1 MKNIFYLVYNYEI
14 GRLKMENRE
23 RFASRLGFILISAG
37 CSIGLGDV
45 WRFPYITGQYGGG
58 IFVLIYLIFIFLLGL
73 PIITMELA
81 VGRASRKSIATSFNV
96 LQKKGQKWHWMGYAG
111 AAGNYILMMFYTT
124 IAGWMLAYFYKM
136 LTGQFEGL
144 NTQQVGQV
152 FTDLIAN
159 PAEMAL
165 WMVITTV
172 LCFGVCSLGLQEGVE
187 KVTKFM
193 MVLLL
198 AIIVVLAVKSMTL
211 PNASKG
217 LRFYLMPNIS
227 RVKEYGLW
235 ETIFAAMSQAFFTLS
250 IGIGSLAIFGSYIG
264 KERRLLGESI
274 NIAALDTVISLIA
287 GLIIFPAC
295 FAFDVDPGEGPG
307 LIFITLPNIF
317 NSMNGGRI
325 WGSLF
330 FIFMS
335 FAAYSTVIAVFENII
350 SFGMD
355 LWGWSRKKTS
365 IINMFLLIVLSM
377 PCILGFNVLSWFQP
391 LGEGTSILDLEDF
404 IISYN
409 LLPLGSLVYV
419 LFCVTR
425 YGWGFENYMKEVNS
439 GEGIKMPRALK
450 GYLTWILPAIIL
462 IVLIQGYINVFG
474 K

>member
-1 MKNIFYLVYNYEI
+1 
-14 GRLKMENRE
+14 MEKRE

-37 CSIGLGDV
+37 CAIGLGDV
-45 WRFPYITGQYGGG
+45 WRFPYIAGQYGGG
-58 IFVLIYLIFIFLLGL
+58 IFVLIYLIFIFMLGI

-81 VGRASRKSIATSFNV
+81 VGRASQKSIATSFNV
-96 LQKKGQKWHWMGYAG
+96 LEKKGQKWHWMGYAG
-111 AAGNYILMMFYTT
+111 VAGNYILMMFYTT
-124 IAGWMLAYFYKM
+124 IAGWMLAYFYRM
-136 LTGQFEGL
+136 LTGQFDGL
-144 NTQQVGQV
+144 DTQQVGQI
-152 FTDLIAN
+152 FSNLIAN
-159 PAEMAL
+159 PVEMTV

-172 LCFGVCSLGLQEGVE
+172 VCFGICSLGLQEGVE
-187 KVTKFM
+187 KVTKVM

-198 AIIVVLAVKSMTL
+198 AIIVLLAVKSMTL
-211 PNASKG
+211 PNAGKG
-217 LRFYLMPNIS
+217 LSFYLMPDVNQI
-227 RVKEYGLW
+227 KENGIW

-264 KERRLLGESI
+264 KDRRLLGESI
-274 NIAALDTVISLIA
+274 NIAVLDTAISIIA

-295 FAFDVDPGEGPG
+295 FSFNVDPGQGPG
-307 LIFITLPNIF
+307 LIFVTLPNIF
-317 NSMNGGRI
+317 NAMSGGRI

-335 FAAYSTVIAVFENII
+335 FAAFSTVIAVFENII

-355 LWGWSRKKTS
+355 LWGWSRKKAS

-377 PCILGFNVLSWFQP
+377 PCILGFNVLSWIQP
-391 LGEGTSILDLEDF
+391 LGEGTGILDLEDF

-409 LLPLGSLVYV
+409 LLPLGSLVYL

-425 YGWGFENYMKEVNS
+425 YGWGFDKYLEEVNA
-439 GEGIKMPRALK
+439 GKGLKVPRALK

-462 IVLIQGYINVFG
+462 VVLIQGYINVFG

>member
-1 MKNIFYLVYNYEI
+1 
-14 GRLKMENRE
+14 MEKRE

-37 CSIGLGDV
+37 CAIGLGDV
-45 WRFPYITGQYGGG
+45 WRFPYIAGQYGGG
-58 IFVLIYLIFIFLLGL
+58 IFVLIYLIFIFMLGI

-81 VGRASRKSIATSFNV
+81 VGRASQKSIATSFNV
-96 LQKKGQKWHWMGYAG
+96 LEKKGQKWHWMGYAG
-111 AAGNYILMMFYTT
+111 VAGNYILMMFYTT
-124 IAGWMLAYFYKM
+124 IAGWMLAYFYRM

-144 NTQQVGQV
+144 DTQQVGQI
-152 FTDLIAN
+152 FSNLIAN
-159 PAEMAL
+159 PVEMTV

-172 LCFGVCSLGLQEGVE
+172 VCFGICSLGLQEGVE
-187 KVTKFM
+187 KVTKVM

-198 AIIVVLAVKSMTL
+198 AIIVLLAVKSMTL
-211 PNASKG
+211 PNAGKG
-217 LRFYLMPNIS
+217 LSFYLMPDVNQI
-227 RVKEYGLW
+227 KENGIW

-264 KERRLLGESI
+264 KDRRLLGESI
-274 NIAALDTVISLIA
+274 NIAVLDTAISIIA

-295 FAFDVDPGEGPG
+295 FSFNVDPGQGPG
-307 LIFITLPNIF
+307 LIFVTLPNIF
-317 NSMNGGRI
+317 NAMSGGRI

-335 FAAYSTVIAVFENII
+335 FAAFSTVIAVFENII
-350 SFGMD
+350 SFGVD
-355 LWGWSRKKTS
+355 LWGWSRKKAS

-377 PCILGFNVLSWFQP
+377 PCILGFNVLSWIQP
-391 LGEGTSILDLEDF
+391 LGEGTGILDLEDF

-409 LLPLGSLVYV
+409 LLPLGSLVYL

-425 YGWGFENYMKEVNS
+425 YGWGFDKYLEEVNA
-439 GEGIKMPRALK
+439 GKGLKVPRALK

-462 IVLIQGYINVFG
+462 VVLIQGYINVFG

>member
-1 MKNIFYLVYNYEI
+1 
-14 GRLKMENRE
+14 
-23 RFASRLGFILISAG
+23 LGFILISAG
-37 CSIGLGDV
+37 CAIGLGDV

-81 VGRASRKSIATSFNV
+81 VGRASQKSIATSFNV
-96 LQKKGQKWHWMGYAG
+96 LEKKGQKWHWMGCAG
-111 AAGNYILMMFYTT
+111 VAGNYILMMFYTT

-136 LTGQFEGL
+136 LTGQFEAL
-144 NTQQVGQV
+144 DAQQVGQV
-152 FTDLIAN
+152 FADLIAN
-159 PAEMAL
+159 PVEMTI

-172 LCFGVCSLGLQEGVE
+172 ICFGICSLGLQEGVE
-187 KVTKFM
+187 KVTKGM

-211 PNASKG
+211 PNASEG
-217 LRFYLMPNIS
+217 LSFYLMPDVNRI
-227 RVKEYGLW
+227 KEYGIW

-274 NIAALDTVISLIA
+274 NIAVLDTAVSLIA

-295 FAFDVDPGEGPG
+295 FAFNVDPGQGPG
-307 LIFITLPNIF
+307 LVFITLPNIF
-317 NSMNGGRI
+317 NSMSGGRI

-335 FAAYSTVIAVFENII
+335 FAAFSTVIAVFENII
-350 SFGMD
+350 SFGVD
-355 LWGWSRKKTS
+355 LWGWSRKKAS
-365 IINMFLLIVLSM
+365 IINVFLLIVLSM
-377 PCILGFNVLSWFQP
+377 PCVLGFNVLSWIQP

-409 LLPLGSLVYV
+409 LLPLGSLVYL

-425 YGWGFENYMKEVNS
+425 YGWGFDNYMEEVNT
-439 GEGIKMPRALK
+439 GEGMKMPRVLK
-450 GYLTWILPAIIL
+450 GYLTWILPVIIL
-462 IVLIQGYINVFG
+462 VVLIQGYINVFG
-474 K
+474 RGR